1 VREWT
6 CLNCGTTHDRDVNA
20 AINILVA
27 GGQSLRDASRTETL
41 NGQGEDVRLDLNL
54 ANLSELSTRQIPM
67 QLSFLDILFG

>member
-1 VREWT
+1 MREWT